1 VGLDGTLPPGL
12 EAGPMPGMSE
22 AAERVYRLLGKEA
35 RPMEELEDG
44 AALDPGAA
52 VSALCELELLG
63 LAVQLPGRRYQ
74 RV

>member
-1 VGLDGTLPPGL
+1 
-12 EAGPMPGMSE
+12 
-22 AAERVYRLLGKEA
+22 
-35 RPMEELEDG
+35 MEELEDG